1 MTILRIS
8 NSTLLIIRNLRTSAL
23 RCATVLSRRKVCL
36 LGDMKAWTNDEHDFI
51 SYDKHEHIAGE
62 INVGRE
68 EQSKR

>member
-1 MTILRIS
+1 M
-8 NSTLLIIRNLRTSAL
+8 TSAL

-36 LGDMKAWTNDEHDFI
+36 LGDMKVWTSDEHDFI

-68 EQSKR
+68 EQGKK